1 MRELDRRVPCC
12 SALPKSGKSA
22 GKSFKSGTSC
32 GRSAQILVYK
42 KRMTKLN
49 KIFNTSEDIFNE
61 KKNSAEID
69 LYLRY
74 F

>member
-1 MRELDRRVPCC
+1 MRELDRRVSCC

-32 GRSAQILVYK
+32 GRSALIPSEG
-42 KRMTKLN
+42 
-49 KIFNTSEDIFNE
+49 TSEDIFNE